1 MPADVAAGVAA
12 LGQFLA
18 AEAGHLVNV
27 GARREGAV
35 AGSGQDHGLDRLVRF
50 VFGQRLVELAHQQEG
65 ERVQFFRPVQR
76 DQRAA
81 VEALSQNE
89 IVSHLALLPSR
100 SRQAQYRN
108 RTGWLVTPGR
118 VRHSGEAQWADALRA
133 CGSWNWRGIRP
144 DRAAA

>member
-1 MPADVAAGVAA
+1 MPADVAARVAA

-18 AEAGHLVNV
+18 TKTGHFVNV

-35 AGSGQDHGLDRLVRF
+35 AGSGQDHGLDRLIGL
-50 VFGQRLVELAHQQEG
+50 VFGPLLVDLAHQRAG

-76 DQRAA
+76 DQPAA

-118 VRHSGEAQWADALRA
+118 VWHSGEAQWADALRA

-144 DRAAA
+144 GRAAA